1 MNKLLA
7 SALIGAALLG
17 LAACEVDEN
26 TDQILVSLSVR
37 DNFGQEVSSFSSG
50 ETVTLVLRVEND
62 SDRAA
67 TLDFDDG
74 QIFDFEISNSSNT
87 QVWLWS
93 DGMAFTT
100 ATQST
105 QFAAGEVRNFPV
117 DWEQVDNDGNDVPL
131 GSYSAQAELTANNLD
146 SDQRFTEVESF
157 TLQ

>member
-7 SALIGAALLG
+7 SGLLATALLG

-100 ATQST
+100 AAQST
-105 QFAAGEVRNFPV
+105 QFAAGEVRNFSV

-146 SDQRFTEVESF
+146 SDQRFTEVDNF

>member
-67 TLDFDDG
+67 SIDFDDG
-74 QIFDFEISNSSNT
+74 QIFDFEISNSSGA

-100 ATQST
+100 AAQST
-105 QFAAGEVRNFPV
+105 QFAAGEVRNFSV

-131 GSYSAQAELTANNLD
+131 GSYSVQAELTANNLD
-146 SDQRFTEVESF
+146 SDQRFTEVDNF